1 VGAFEYVAIDRS
13 GKESKGLLEGD
24 TPKHVRQL
32 LRERQLLPVQV
43 TEVAR
48 RESRKSASFSLR
60 RGISASELALL
71 TRQLATLTQSGLP
84 LEEALLAV
92 SQQNENPR
100 VKSILLGVRSRV
112 MEGHTLADG
121 LGDFPHAFPELYRAT
136 VSAGEQSGHLD
147 AVLERLAEFTESR
160 QVLQQQVRNA
170 MIYPVALVVTAIAI
184 ISFMLAYVV
193 PKVVYV
199 FETYDQELPLLTRIM
214 IGTSDFLRENW
225 LWLIVGVV
233 AVIVGMRR
241 LLKREGP
248 RRRYHHLLLRTPI
261 VAKLTRGINTARFT
275 QTLSILAGSGVP
287 ILESLRIAAQVVSNV
302 PMREAVE
309 EASLRIREGAMISKS
324 LAASGLF
331 PPMTV
336 HLIASGEGSGDLEGM
351 LERAAISQEREID
364 GLIGTLLALFE
375 PVLIVIMGSVVL
387 VIVLSILLP
396 IFELNSSAVTI
407 RWRTS
412 TNRSLESFIKAN
424 AS

>member
-1 VGAFEYVAIDRS
+1 MGAFEFVAIDKA

-32 LRERQLLPVQV
+32 LREREMLPVKV

-48 RESRKSASFSLR
+48 KENRQTTTSLSLR

-100 VKSILLGVRSRV
+100 IKSILLGVRSRV

-170 MIYPVALVVTAIAI
+170 LIYPIALIVTAVAI

-193 PKVVYV
+193 PKVVYI
-199 FETYDQELPLLTRIM
+199 FESYDQQLPLLTRIM
-214 IGTSDFLRENW
+214 IASSDFLRDHW
-225 LWLIVGVV
+225 LLLIIGIV
-233 AVIVGMRR
+233 AVTFGLRQ
-241 LLKREGP
+241 LLKKPGP
-248 RRRYHHLLLRTPI
+248 KRQYHHLLLRLPI
-261 VAKLTRGINTARFT
+261 VSRLTRGINTARFT

-287 ILESLRIAAQVVSNV
+287 ILESLRIASQVVANV

-324 LAASGLF
+324 LAASRLF
-331 PPMTV
+331 PPMTT
-336 HLIASGEGSGDLEGM
+336 HLIASGEAGGRLEEM
-351 LERAAISQEREID
+351 LGRAASNQEREVD
-364 GLIGTLLALFE
+364 GLIATLLG
-375 PVLIVIMGSVVL
+375 IMQPLL
-387 VIVLSILLP
+387 VIVMAAIVLLIVLAILLP
-396 IFELNSSAVTI
+396 IFEINNLIA
-407 RWRTS
+407 
-412 TNRSLESFIKAN
+412 
-424 AS
+424 